1 MVAGGLGGRPPSMH
15 RRGDGTLSDA
25 SFGPASGRV
34 VAVVECDHGPA
45 RARGPHLPC
54 SCIAESCV
62 RAATVLQ
69 DVGCRERS
77 LWTRSRCLSVW
88 RLAVEAESLSS
99 AERVGDGGGGLAVQA
114 HDGAC
119 KPLEASARPGQ
130 PRWGCF
136 PKQEGPPGIA
146 VGSGRGVFQWQRRGV
161 LVGERG
167 TGVSAGELPTSLT
180 LRLITRPHHTDNRV

>member
-99 AERVGDGGGGLAVQA
+99 AERVGDGGGGGWLSRHTMEHASRSRRALDPVNRGGAAFQSRRDRRALPWGAGAVSSSGNGGVCWWVR
-114 HDGAC
+114 GARGC
-119 KPLEASARPGQ
+119 PLGSS
-130 PRWGCF
+130 
-136 PKQEGPPGIA
+136 PP
-146 VGSGRGVFQWQRRGV
+146 
-161 LVGERG
+161 
-167 TGVSAGELPTSLT
+167 
-180 LRLITRPHHTDNRV
+180 H